1 MKLLDRFLDGGE
13 ETLMKECAG
22 ITSIA
27 ASANRLLKQSIHGSI
42 ELEKIKKLEKE
53 SDNLAFELS
62 SKVTGGGIAPNLI
75 DDALDMINKEDNIVD
90 SIYNLAREFNR
101 YKIKDKGLNLQIE
114 NSAYEMLELAD
125 KAISDVGK
133 LLITDSIDG
142 IKEIR
147 KKIEREEE
155 KGDEIKDGMLDFAYR
170 EEVDFKSF
178 YHIIQVAHMADD
190 ILDNCEDV
198 SDVYLNIMSSI
209 IT

>member
-13 ETLMKECAG
+13 ENIMKKCTG
-22 ITSIA
+22 ITELA

-42 ELEKIKKLEKE
+42 ELEKIRKLEKE
-53 SDNLAFELS
+53 SDNVAFGLS
-62 SKVTGGGIAPNLI
+62 SMVTGGGIAPNLI

-90 SIYNLAREFNR
+90 AVYNLAREFKR
-101 YKIKDKGLNLQIE
+101 YKIKDKEVNKQIE
-114 NSAYEMLELAD
+114 SRVYDMLALAD
-125 KAISDVGK
+125 KAIEDVGK
-133 LLITDSIDG
+133 LLITDSIDE
-142 IKEIR
+142 IKGIR
-147 KKIEREEE
+147 KKIEKEEE
-155 KGDEIKDGMLDFAYR
+155 KGDEIKDGMLDFAY
-170 EEVDFKSF
+170 EKNMDFKSF